1 MKNKTWK
8 GVSAEQS
15 ETVKEVLRSHGG
27 EADQEVKGQDE
38 AWRIRVENAV
48 FTFYKKG
55 TLYFSGGDGTAI
67 EASVAEV
74 SRILTVIGF
83 ETEKEFLVG
92 MDETGK
98 GEVLGPSVLAVV
110 VLAKELGPKV
120 DAELGAADTKKKHSF
135 QSWDTLFRDLDRFR
149 GHGLSYEI
157 ETIPPW
163 DVDKYNVNKLMD
175 IVYQRLLS
183 RLLCGLDPTKCRIVL
198 DDYGIGN
205 NLHLYMK
212 ALSKAGAEV
221 RVEARADEKYVEV
234 KTASVLSKWRREL
247 AMKKIGE
254 KFSIPGALLGS
265 GNAGDPLT
273 VKWLKEWKKSGQQ
286 WPWFVKLSWKTIRE
300 LDGIEK
306 ESAKGSPP
314 VRHDILS
321 RDSQNMFRNGRLSTS
336 SVRVICPDCGVSLSS
351 CKLTPEPAGGLVGRC
366 IQCNATIP
374 DLGITLRY
382 YCGSAL
388 LDSSTIISGSVS
400 KDLQKRGFFAG
411 YTLLLHPLVAIETDN
426 PGGKK
431 ELELLGDYAAMDRVA
446 LRRVDDSND
455 KSENHDQVIIQ
466 AAKQQDAIL
475 VTRDRGMYGNAV
487 AQGVFC
493 LTFRLEP
500 MATKENDQEH

>member
-1 MKNKTWK
+1 MKNRTWK

-15 ETVKEVLRSHGG
+15 EKVKEVLRSHGG
-27 EADQEVKGQDE
+27 QLDQGVRGQSE
-38 AWRIRVENAV
+38 AWRIRLEDAV

-55 TLYFSGGDGTAI
+55 TLYFSGGDGATI
-67 EASVAEV
+67 EASLSDV
-74 SRILTVIGF
+74 SKILTEIGF

-110 VLAKELGPKV
+110 VIGKELAPRIN
-120 DAELGAADTKKKHSF
+120 AELGSADTKKKHSF
-135 QSWDTLFRDLDRFR
+135 QSWDILFRDLDQYR

-183 RLLCGLDPTKCRIVL
+183 RLLYGLDLTKCRIVL
-198 DDYGIGN
+198 DDYGMGN

-212 ALSKAGAEV
+212 SLSKAEAEV

-254 KFSIPGALLGS
+254 RFSMVDVPLGS

-273 VKWLKEWKKSGQQ
+273 VKWLNGWKKSGQQ
-286 WPWFVKLSWKTIRE
+286 WPWFVKTSWKTVRD
-300 LDGIEK
+300 LDEVEK
-306 ESAKGSPP
+306 EPVKVAPP
-314 VRHDILS
+314 IRHDILS
-321 RDSQNMFRNGRLSTS
+321 RSSQDMFRDGRLSTS
-336 SVRVICPDCGVSLSS
+336 SLRVMCPDCGVSLSS
-351 CKLTPEPAGGLVGRC
+351 CKLTPDPAGGLVGRC
-366 IQCNATIP
+366 IQCNMTIP

-388 LDSSTIISGSVS
+388 LDSSTIISGSIS

-411 YTLLLHPLVAIETDN
+411 YTLLVHPLVAIETDN

-446 LRRVDDSND
+446 LRSLDNSNN
-455 KSENHDQVIIQ
+455 KAENHDQVIIQ
-466 AAKQQDAIL
+466 AARKQDAIL
-475 VTRDRGMYGNAV
+475 VTRDKGMYGNAV

-493 LTFRLEP
+493 LTFKLEP
-500 MATKENDQEH
+500 SSATLGDK